1 MSIESAQA
9 FIKRMKTDEQF
20 AQKAVEC
27 RDAKAW
33 AEFVEE
39 AGFDISVD
47 AITVEDI
54 EEALAELTDDE
65 PDGVTD
71 EALLNAISKESITG
85 KPLQFS

>member
-33 AEFVEE
+33 TEFAKE
-39 AGFDISVD
+39 AGFNISVD

-54 EEALAELTDDE
+54 EEALAELSDDE
-65 PDGVTD
+65 PDGVA
-71 EALLNAISKESITG
+71 EVALFNAISKESITE